1 MGEEWRRGWHPEIIA
16 PKKSEDEILIVGAG
30 PAGLEAARALGQRG
44 YHVILTDA
52 KREAG
57 GRVALESALP
67 NLIEWRR
74 VIDWRLTQIKK
85 SPNIFFYPSSPMTA
99 KDILEAGAP
108 HVILATGSTWRR
120 DGVGRYHLA
129 PRSRQWKYFHPR

>member
-1 MGEEWRRGWHPEIIA
+1 VSWHPEIIA

-57 GRVALESALP
+57 GRVTLESALP
-67 NLIEWRR
+67 NLSEWRR
-74 VIDWRLTQIKK
+74 VIDWRLTQIEKI
-85 SPNIFFYPSSPMTA
+85 SNIFFYPPA
-99 KDILEAGAP
+99 
-108 HVILATGSTWRR
+108 R
-120 DGVGRYHLA
+120 
-129 PRSRQWKYFHPR
+129 